1 MTALIGYFSRQ
12 FNCTAHSTRR
22 LRWLMVLLSAI
33 AAAGVLLMVQRYP
46 KAIEYPKRYITATP
60 AAVCPGETFTYPVVI
75 KIDQSD
81 AASTITEVWCNA
93 KTGICPRVYQSPQ
106 SHAVFLEP
114 YSVSTPA
121 TRTVPLDMPPG
132 DWQLR
137 HSNETHSNGKISVV
151 VYQVD
156 VTVKDCAAPEK

>member
-75 KIDQSD
+75 SVDET
-81 AASTITEVWCNA
+81 AAVSHITEGWCRVD
-93 KTGICPRVYQSPQ
+93 GICPKAFQNAPYYVN
-106 SHAVFLEP
+106 FLEN
-114 YSVSTPA
+114 YSVSTTA
-121 TRTVPLDMPPG
+121 TRTVPVDLPPG
-132 DWQLR
+132 DWQYR
-137 HSNETHSNGKISVV
+137 HCNETHSDGTI
-151 VYQVD
+151 D
-156 VTVKDCAAPEK
+156 VTCYAVNIEVKDCEVKP